1 MQYPYYPCYRIPQV
15 PLDEIIAIRHGLD
28 LDLLREHART
38 CSEFQTCQA
47 HLPKRR
53 KVELDD
59 RSKNV
64 SNEEANSEH
73 TAEDS
78 DFEYMGEDLSTAT
91 EIAVDTRF

>member
-1 MQYPYYPCYRIPQV
+1 M